1 MGIQFTSEVSYFQ
14 VKLVNKATIGDR
26 KECFQSIE
34 KKILL
39 RCKRMKGK
47 CKAKAR
53 VKFLREYALLDD
65 LEANADIILN
75 PDNWELVELLS
86 PPHTCNCPVEPIYSE
101 GEFRKT
107 IRILEAGNK

>member
-1 MGIQFTSEVSYFQ
+1 
-14 VKLVNKATIGDR
+14 
-26 KECFQSIE
+26 
-34 KKILL
+34 
-39 RCKRMKGK
+39 MKGK

-101 GEFRKT
+101 REHFRRRLVFWKKAINDYREVT
-107 IRILEAGNK
+107 AWKMPAKKFVSC